1 MRVKHSPKK
10 FISPELVLFIYNELM
25 QNTIHHG
32 LNVYLGRK
40 YYYDTIHEILQA
52 HYDESYSPEGIKKL
66 INAHLKK
73 KNGVI
78 TLKIISMYKKWDGV
92 EPEKDLINR
101 IREKVPCMKEYIQH
115 VIKSI

>member
-1 MRVKHSPKK
+1 MEMSHAKK
-10 FISPELVLFIYNELM
+10 KLITPEIVIFIYNQLM
-25 QNTIHHG
+25 QNTIHQG
-32 LNVYLGRK
+32 LHNYLGQQ
-40 YYYDTIHEILQA
+40 YYYDTIHEILQEC
-52 HYDESYSPEGIKKL
+52 YNESYSPEGVRKL
-66 INAHLKK
+66 INAHFKK
-73 KNGVI
+73 KNGAI